1 MNSGVVGVRQ
11 SNQIH
16 AIFLTE
22 RLLGS
27 DALAAI
33 VEDDGVV
40 VAAGNQRRSVRGKI
54 ERINL
59 VFVIAE
65 EFRDGE
71 TPHGRL
77 RQSHS
82 LHLGSIQ
89 YAIGSVN

>member
-1 MNSGVVGVRQ
+1 MIELSP
-11 SNQIH
+11 
-16 AIFLTE
+16 E

-40 VAAGNQRRSVRGKI
+40 VAAGNQRRSVSGKI

-77 RQSHS
+77 RQSHRS
-82 LHLGSIQ
+82 HLASNQ
-89 YAIGSVN
+89 YETYLGNRFSKLS